1 MGEICE
7 KCGNERSPECCPVVP
22 PEERGDGVC
31 GSLPPS
37 GVDSGG
43 GSLSDLG
50 TGGVVKAK
58 RKNRNEYMRLYMKA
72 RRERQKKA
80 KDAGGSPETA
90 GESQVVQGEETP

>member
-1 MGEICE
+1 MICE
-7 KCGNERSPECCPVVP
+7 KCGNERSTECCEVVP
-22 PEERGDGVC
+22 PEERGDGVH

-72 RRERQKKA
+72 RRERKK
-80 KDAGGSPETA
+80 KTDVDGSKETA
-90 GESQVVQGEETP
+90 VSQSEGVQGEETP